1 MRQIAAGSLLL
12 QMFLGSAMPPP
23 HSVDPFNHVVE
34 EQEWQNSQLGARLD
48 PAKLVRGDHAT
59 ARVLLVGVFQGAAHK
74 EACLENLAELERL
87 CDTFGLETAEKLPC
101 PLRQIDA
108 ATFLGTGKVEEIRQQ
123 LHDQKL
129 DAVVFD
135 EEILPSQQRNLEQ
148 LLGRPVLDR
157 TEIILGVFAQRAQ
170 TREARLQVE
179 LAQARYQFPRLRRLW
194 THLGRQSGSGGGGTY
209 VKGEGEKQI
218 EIDRRILR
226 RRIERLEKQ
235 IAEVRQH
242 RETQRQARERA
253 GIPTFAIVGYT
264 NAGKSTL
271 LNALTQAG
279 VFVEDKLF
287 ATLDTTTRKFT
298 LPNHQDILLV
308 DTVGFI
314 RKLPHQLVAAFKSTL
329 EEAVHADILIH
340 LIDASSPQAL
350 EQASATT
357 LVLKELGA
365 EERPTITVLNKIDAA
380 HDRALIERLRLTYP
394 RTVKISA
401 LTHEGFAEL
410 MQMMEHQ
417 LSGLRARMELRIPQA
432 EYALIS
438 LLKAHGNVIKE
449 EYEENDVVVTAD
461 VPKEI
466 MHRFAAYAVA
476 APSVE
481 PEPQEEKGQQNLG
494 SLPPWLR

>member
-1 MRQIAAGSLLL
+1 
-12 QMFLGSAMPPP
+12 MPHQ
-23 HSVDPFNHVVE
+23 HSHDPFAPTPAE
-34 EQEWQNSQLGARLD
+34 ELEWQDSQLGARLD
-48 PAKLVRGDHAT
+48 PAKLVRGDQGQ
-59 ARVLLVGVFQGAAHK
+59 ARVLLVGVYTGAGHK
-74 EACLENLAELERL
+74 EECEEHLEELERL
-87 CDTFGLETAEKLPC
+87 CDTFGLLTLEKLPC

-108 ATFLGTGKVEEIRQQ
+108 ATYLGSGKIEEIRQ
-123 LHDQKL
+123 LVVERKL

-135 EEILPSQQRNLEQ
+135 EEILPSQQRNLERVLQ
-148 LLGRPVLDR
+148 RPVLDR
-157 TEIILGVFAQRAQ
+157 TEVILGVFAQRAHS
-170 TREARLQVE
+170 REARLQVE

-235 IAEVRQH
+235 IAQVRQH

-298 LPNHQDILLV
+298 LPNHQEILLV

-329 EEAVHADILIH
+329 EEAVHADILVH
-340 LIDASSPQAL
+340 LIDASSPVAL
-350 EQASATT
+350 EQAQATVE
-357 LVLKELGA
+357 VLDELGA
-365 EERPTITVLNKIDAA
+365 EDRPVITVLNKMDTAE
-380 HDRALIERLRLTYP
+380 DRAQIERLRLTFP
-394 RTVKISA
+394 RTVRISA
-401 LTHEGFAEL
+401 LTHEGFNDL
-410 MQMMEHQ
+410 MEAMEQQ
-417 LSGLRARMELRIPQA
+417 LSGLRKRMELRIPQA
-432 EYALIS
+432 DYALIS
-438 LLKAHGNVIKE
+438 SLRAHGQVLKE
-449 EYEENDVVVTAD
+449 EYDENDVLITAD
-461 VPKEI
+461 VPKE
-466 MHRFAAYAVA
+466 MVHRFQPYSLV
-476 APSVE
+476 VE
-481 PEPQEEKGQQNLG
+481 QEEKPHQAPVEKRQEADGP
-494 SLPPWLR
+494 LPPWLR